1 MIIDIHCIN
10 ENKFQPDKIEI
21 TADFSRLNFLVMK
34 IEETDGVKHAHKVAT
49 ATMSSAKVQA
59 TIGKLL

>member
-1 MIIDIHCIN
+1 
-10 ENKFQPDKIEI
+10 
-21 TADFSRLNFLVMK
+21 MK
-34 IEETDGVKHAHKVAT
+34 IEETDGVKHAHKVAM